1 MRVIVKHL
9 KGCPVAE
16 IVHVICVC
24 PKELF
29 LMRELKKKKKKRAYS
44 ILCYETEL
52 VNKILAEME
61 SGRELASPEHSGR
74 SWITGIHYT
83 HS

>member
-16 IVHVICVC
+16 VVHVICVC
-24 PKELF
+24 SKELF
-29 LMRELKKKKKKRAYS
+29 LMRELKKKKKAYS
-44 ILCYETEL
+44 ILRYEAEL
-52 VNKILAEME
+52 VNKILAEVE
-61 SGRELASPEHSGR
+61 SGREFASPEHSGR
-74 SWITGIHYT
+74 SRITGIHYK